1 MTKKQVTKAGY
12 TKGGESLIQIDV
24 RSRVPIY
31 EQIINSV
38 KHLSLNGTLDAD
50 EKLPSVRELSQ
61 QMTINPNTVQKAYQ
75 ELERQGIIYVKR
87 GQGSFINPNI
97 KAKNKE
103 ENMEKIKDL
112 LKQVVIECMY
122 MDISKDDL
130 VGMVGDIYDKGKENP
145 NKKIS
150 QEVDE

>member
-1 MTKKQVTKAGY
+1 MI
-12 TKGGESLIQIDV
+12 EIDV

-38 KHLSLNGTLDAD
+38 KHLSLNGVLGAD

-87 GQGSFINPNI
+87 GQGSFVNPTI
-97 KAKNKE
+97 KAINKE
-103 ENMEKIKDL
+103 VSMEKIREM
-112 LKQVVIECMY
+112 LKQVVLECMY
-122 MDISKDDL
+122 LDIDKDEL
-130 VGMVGDIYDKGKENP
+130 VKIVSETYDKGQQVPNSQTKEEN
-145 NKKIS
+145 IW
-150 QEVDE
+150 

>member
-1 MTKKQVTKAGY
+1 MI
-12 TKGGESLIQIDV
+12 EIDV

-38 KHLSLNGTLDAD
+38 KHLSLNGVLRAD

-87 GQGSFINPNI
+87 GQGSFVNPTI
-97 KAKNKE
+97 KAINKE
-103 ENMEKIKDL
+103 VSMEKIREM
-112 LKQVVIECMY
+112 LKQVVLECMY
-122 MDISKDDL
+122 LDIDKDEL
-130 VGMVGDIYDKGKENP
+130 VKIVSETYDKGQQVPNSQTKEEN
-145 NKKIS
+145 I
-150 QEVDE
+150 

>member
-1 MTKKQVTKAGY
+1 MI
-12 TKGGESLIQIDV
+12 EIDV

-38 KHLSLNGTLDAD
+38 KHLSLNGVLRAD

-87 GQGSFINPNI
+87 GQGSFINPTI
-97 KAKNKE
+97 KAINKE
-103 ENMEKIKDL
+103 VSMEKIREM
-112 LKQVVIECMY
+112 LKQVVLECMY
-122 MDISKDDL
+122 LDIDKDEL
-130 VGMVGDIYDKGKENP
+130 VKIVSETYDKGQQVPNSQTKEEN
-145 NKKIS
+145 I
-150 QEVDE
+150 

>member
-1 MTKKQVTKAGY
+1 MI
-12 TKGGESLIQIDV
+12 EIDV

-38 KHLSLNGTLDAD
+38 KHLSLNGVLRAD

-87 GQGSFINPNI
+87 GQGSFINPTI
-97 KAKNKE
+97 KAINKE
-103 ENMEKIKDL
+103 VSMEKIREM
-112 LKQVVIECMY
+112 LKQVVLECMY
-122 MDISKDDL
+122 LDIDKDEL
-130 VGMVGDIYDKGKENP
+130 VKIVSETYDKGQQVPNSQTKEEN
-145 NKKIS
+145 IW
-150 QEVDE
+150 

>member
-1 MTKKQVTKAGY
+1 MI
-12 TKGGESLIQIDV
+12 EIDV

-38 KHLSLNGTLDAD
+38 KHLSLNGVLRAD

-87 GQGSFINPNI
+87 GQGSFINPTI
-97 KAKNKE
+97 KAINKE
-103 ENMEKIKDL
+103 VSMEKIREM
-112 LKQVVIECMY
+112 LKQVVLEGMY
-122 MDISKDDL
+122 LDIDKDEL
-130 VGMVGDIYDKGKENP
+130 VKIVSETYDKGQQVPNSQTKEEN
-145 NKKIS
+145 I
-150 QEVDE
+150 

>member
-1 MTKKQVTKAGY
+1 MI
-12 TKGGESLIQIDV
+12 EIDV

-38 KHLSLNGTLDAD
+38 KHLSLNGVLGAD

-87 GQGSFINPNI
+87 GQGSFVNPTI
-97 KAKNKE
+97 KAINKE
-103 ENMEKIKDL
+103 VSMEKIREM
-112 LKQVVIECMY
+112 LKQVVLECMY
-122 MDISKDDL
+122 LDIDKDEL
-130 VGMVGDIYDKGKENP
+130 VKIVSETYDKGQQVPNSQTKEEN
-145 NKKIS
+145 I
-150 QEVDE
+150 

>member
-1 MTKKQVTKAGY
+1 MI
-12 TKGGESLIQIDV
+12 EIDV

-38 KHLSLNGTLDAD
+38 KHLSLNGVLGAD

-87 GQGSFINPNI
+87 GQGSFVNPTI
-97 KAKNKE
+97 KAINKE
-103 ENMEKIKDL
+103 VSMEKIREM
-112 LKQVVIECMY
+112 LKQVVLECMY
-122 MDISKDDL
+122 LDIDKDEL
-130 VGMVGDIYDKGKENP
+130 VKIVRETYDKGQQVPNSQTKEEN
-145 NKKIS
+145 I
-150 QEVDE
+150 

>member
-1 MTKKQVTKAGY
+1 MI
-12 TKGGESLIQIDV
+12 EIDV

-38 KHLSLNGTLDAD
+38 KHLSLNGVLRAD

-87 GQGSFINPNI
+87 GQGSFINPTI
-97 KAKNKE
+97 KAINKE
-103 ENMEKIKDL
+103 VSMEKIREM
-112 LKQVVIECMY
+112 LKQVVLECMY
-122 MDISKDDL
+122 LDIDKDEL
-130 VGMVGDIYDKGKENP
+130 VKIVSETYDKGQQLPNSQTKEEN
-145 NKKIS
+145 I
-150 QEVDE
+150 

>member
-1 MTKKQVTKAGY
+1 MI
-12 TKGGESLIQIDV
+12 EIDV

-38 KHLSLNGTLDAD
+38 KHLSLNGVLGAD

-87 GQGSFINPNI
+87 GQGSFINPTI
-97 KAKNKE
+97 KAINKE
-103 ENMEKIKDL
+103 VSMEKIREM
-112 LKQVVIECMY
+112 LKQVVLECMY
-122 MDISKDDL
+122 LDIDKDEL
-130 VGMVGDIYDKGKENP
+130 VKIVSETYDKGQQVPNSQTKEEN
-145 NKKIS
+145 I
-150 QEVDE
+150 

>member
-1 MTKKQVTKAGY
+1 MI
-12 TKGGESLIQIDV
+12 EIDV

-38 KHLSLNGTLDAD
+38 KHLSLNGVLRAD

-87 GQGSFINPNI
+87 GQGSFINPTI
-97 KAKNKE
+97 KAINKE
-103 ENMEKIKDL
+103 VSMEKIREM
-112 LKQVVIECMY
+112 LKQVVLECMY
-122 MDISKDDL
+122 LDIDKDEL
-130 VGMVGDIYDKGKENP
+130 VKIVSETYDKGQQVPNSQTTEEN
-145 NKKIS
+145 I
-150 QEVDE
+150 

>member
-1 MTKKQVTKAGY
+1 MI
-12 TKGGESLIQIDV
+12 EIDV

-38 KHLSLNGTLDAD
+38 KHLSLNGVLGAD

-87 GQGSFINPNI
+87 GQGSFINPTI
-97 KAKNKE
+97 KAINKE
-103 ENMEKIKDL
+103 VSMEKIREM
-112 LKQVVIECMY
+112 LKQVVLECMY
-122 MDISKDDL
+122 LDIDKDEL
-130 VGMVGDIYDKGKENP
+130 VKIVRETYDKGQQVPNSQTKEEN
-145 NKKIS
+145 IW
-150 QEVDE
+150 

>member
-1 MTKKQVTKAGY
+1 MI
-12 TKGGESLIQIDV
+12 EIDV

-38 KHLSLNGTLDAD
+38 KHLSLNGVLGAD

-87 GQGSFINPNI
+87 GQGSFINPTI
-97 KAKNKE
+97 KAINKE
-103 ENMEKIKDL
+103 VSMEKIREM
-112 LKQVVIECMY
+112 LKQVVLECMY
-122 MDISKDDL
+122 LDIDKDEL
-130 VGMVGDIYDKGKENP
+130 VKIVRETYDKGQQVPNSQTKEEN
-145 NKKIS
+145 I
-150 QEVDE
+150 